1 MWNDNPMRLMFLVLM
16 AVNFL
21 LIGPLTVG
29 IPILADQRLPE
40 GAVTFGM
47 LMSAFAG
54 GNLIGYLLAGS
65 LPRPDGTA
73 MRMIMALLIAAFG
86 IVIGSLGFISS
97 TWVDFGLLLLLGLG
111 NGYIAI
117 MLFTWMQKN
126 FCCTYLLRNIPGRHW

>member
-1 MWNDNPMRLMFLVLM
+1 MFLVLM

-40 GAVTFGM
+40 GAVAFGM

-65 LPRPDGTA
+65 LPRPDGTI
-73 MRMIMALLIAAFG
+73 MRMIMA
-86 IVIGSLGFISS
+86 
-97 TWVDFGLLLLLGLG
+97 
-111 NGYIAI
+111 Y
-117 MLFTWMQKN
+117 
-126 FCCTYLLRNIPGRHW
+126 